1 MVQRDGRGNSAKR
14 DGDNNARTERDAEVR
29 GYLGTETE
37 RTARARR
44 TRCRYDSV
52 ARLICVVMALAP
64 HSDLGKVWPISGQ
77 CSVAVWASF
86 GGLFRAGPGR
96 QVLARV
102 GLTFV

>member
-1 MVQRDGRGNSAKR
+1 MVQRDGRGNGAQS

-64 HSDLGKVWPISGQ
+64 HSDSGKSLAHIRPMFGRCLGLVRGALPR
-77 CSVAVWASF
+77 WAGAPSSC
-86 GGLFRAGPGR
+86 
-96 QVLARV
+96 
-102 GLTFV
+102 